1 MRLLPVIIGV
11 SMCVWGSI
19 VSAKPFVVG
28 ISTWN
33 SYPSSVQ
40 GFKQS
45 LVLKGLIE
53 GKNVIYLE
61 KSAHADKNKQREIA
75 ELFKAEK
82 VDLVYSLTT
91 PGTVIIKQIL
101 PASTPIVYSI
111 VTYPADAGLIES
123 MEYSANNL
131 VGTSNY
137 VPEQYFHELMD
148 GVFPS
153 AKSVLVFHRFGEP
166 NSKIQAVNLKRLI
179 KKTGADVKI
188 VSARSLDDLE
198 KKARKFIDKL
208 NPEVLVTTTDTLMQN
223 GGEQVLINIAHE
235 KKIAILSSNKTGIEL
250 GATLGPVADFK
261 ILGNMSGLMAVKILK
276 ESALPAHIASKYMQ
290 PPLILVNKKAQKH
303 TGISIPE
310 HLINVRYVD

>member
-1 MRLLPVIIGV
+1 MKLLPVIIGI
-11 SMCVWGSI
+11 SMCVWVSF

-33 SYPSSVQ
+33 SYPNSVV

-45 LVLKGLIE
+45 LTLKGLIE
-53 GKNVIYLE
+53 GKDVIYIE
-61 KSAHADKNKQREIA
+61 KSAQADKKKQREIA
-75 ELFKAEK
+75 EHFKAKK

-91 PGTVIIKQIL
+91 PGTVIIKQVL
-101 PASTPIVYSI
+101 PGTTPIVFSI

-137 VPEQYFHELMD
+137 VPEQFFHELMD
-148 GVFPS
+148 GVFPH
-153 AKSVLVFHRFGEP
+153 AKSVLIFHRFGEP

-188 VSARSLDDLE
+188 ISARTLDELA
-198 KKARKFIDKL
+198 KKAQKAVDKL
-208 NPEVLVTTTDTLMQN
+208 KPEVLVTTTDTLMQN
-223 GGEQVLINIAHE
+223 GGEQVLIKIAHK
-235 KKIAILSSNKTGIEL
+235 KKIAILSSNKTGIEA

-276 ESALPAHIASKYMQ
+276 ESILPTHMPSKYMQ

-303 TGISIPE
+303 TDISVPE
-310 HLINVRYVD
+310 HFINVRYVD

>member
-1 MRLLPVIIGV
+1 MKPRLL
-11 SMCVWGSI
+11 I
-19 VSAKPFVVG
+19 VSCLMCLCSALVQAKPFVVG

-33 SYPSSVQ
+33 SYPTSVA

-45 LVLKGLIE
+45 LTLKGLIE
-53 GKNVIYLE
+53 GKDVIYIE
-61 KSAHADKNKQREIA
+61 KSAQADKQKQREIA
-75 ELFKAEK
+75 ELFKREK

-91 PGTVIIKQIL
+91 SGTVIIKQVL
-101 PASTPIVYSI
+101 PESTPIVFSI

-137 VPEQYFHELMD
+137 VPEKYFHEIID
-148 GVFPS
+148 GVFPH
-153 AKSVLVFHRFGEP
+153 AKSVLIFHRYGEP

-188 VSARSLDDLE
+188 ISATSLQDLE
-198 KKARKFIDKL
+198 QKAKKYLYKL

-223 GGEQVLINIAHE
+223 GGEKVLIKLA
-235 KKIAILSSNKTGIEL
+235 KKENVAILSSNKTGIEA

-261 ILGNMSGLMAVKILK
+261 ILGNVSGLMAVKILK
-276 ESALPAHIASKYMQ
+276 ESTLPTHMPSKYMQ
-290 PPLILVNKKAQKH
+290 PPLILVNKPAKKS
-303 TGISIPE
+303 TGIVIPE
-310 HLINVRYVD
+310 HFKNVRYVD